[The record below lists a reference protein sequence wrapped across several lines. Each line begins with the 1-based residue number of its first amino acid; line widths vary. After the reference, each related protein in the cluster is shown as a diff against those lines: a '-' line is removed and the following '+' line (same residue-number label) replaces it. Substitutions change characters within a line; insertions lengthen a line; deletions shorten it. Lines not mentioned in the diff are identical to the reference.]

1 MKKKMNMKK
10 EIRLISIIVTYYP
23 DKDLLI
29 KNIQS
34 IINYVD
40 EILIWENTLL
50 NDRPQYRYVSDSK
63 VSYHGEEE
71 NSITHALNYAWKY
84 AVENKYDYLLT
95 MDQDSVWE
103 NFDGFLQQTIYNTS
117 CPSGIWGPNLNTYG
131 DTSTCFSEVR
141 YLINSGML
149 QSVDTINKVGGW
161 REDFRID
168 AFDIEYCYHAK
179 ELGIK
184 CYRVGGYKL
193 EHTLGNPSVKRVFG
207 KQLHL
212 LNYSPSRLYEIYR
225 NHIIVIRKYKETKD
239 LKRNFLRFWMNNH
252 LVTVILGENNKW
264 KKLCAICR
272 GVFSGLTS
280 PISR

>member
-1 MKKKMNMKK
+1 M
-10 EIRLISIIVTYYP
+10 IIAVVVTYYP
-23 DKDLLI
+23 EKELLI
-29 KNIQS
+29 KNLQS

-40 EILIWENTLL
+40 EILIWENTPSS
-50 NDRPQYRYVSDSK
+50 DRPQYRYVSNPK

-71 NSITHALNYAWKY
+71 NSITHALNYAWRY

-103 NFDGFLQQTIYNTS
+103 DFNGFLHQTIYNPS
-117 CPSGIWGPNLNTYG
+117 CPLGIWGPNLNTHG
-131 DTSTCFSEVR
+131 DIDNEFSEER

-149 QSVDTINKVGGW
+149 QSVDTINKIGGW

-179 ELGIK
+179 EIGIK
-184 CYRVGGYKL
+184 CYRVGGYKM
-193 EHTLGNPSVKRVFG
+193 EHTLGNPSIKRVFG

-225 NHIIVIRKYKETKD
+225 NHIIVIRKYKETKV
-239 LKRNFLRFWMNNH
+239 LKRNFLRFWMKNH
-252 LVTVILGENNKW
+252 LLAVLLAENNKME
-264 KKLCAICR
+264 KLCAIFR
-272 GVFSGLTS
+272 GVFSGITS
-280 PISR
+280 SIN

>member
-1 MKKKMNMKK
+1 M
-10 EIRLISIIVTYYP
+10 ILALVITYYP

-34 IINYVD
+34 IINNVN
-40 EILIWENTLL
+40 EILIWENTPSSE
-50 NDRPQYRYVSDSK
+50 RSCYRFVSDPK

-103 NFDGFLQQTIYNTS
+103 DFNGFLHHTIHN
-117 CPSGIWGPNLNTYG
+117 PSRPPGIWGPNLNTHG
-131 DTSTCFSEVR
+131 DIHNEFSEVR

-184 CYRVGGYKL
+184 CYRVGGYL
-193 EHTLGNPSVKRVFG
+193 MEHTLGNPSVKRVFG

-212 LNYSPSRLYEIYR
+212 LNYSSSRLYEIYR
-225 NHIIVIRKYKETKD
+225 NHIIVIRKYKETKV
-239 LKRNFLRFWMNNH
+239 LKRNFLRFWMKDH
-252 LVTVILGENNKW
+252 LLAVLLGENNKME
-264 KKLCAICR
+264 KLCAIFR
-272 GVFSGLTS
+272 GVLSGF
-280 PISR
+280 ISSVS

>member
-1 MKKKMNMKK
+1 MR
-10 EIRLISIIVTYYP
+10 ILSIIVTYFP
-23 DKDLLI
+23 DKVYLE
-29 KNIQS
+29 KS
-34 IINYVD
+34 IHSFLSNVD
-40 EILIWENTLL
+40 EIIVWENTPL
-50 NDRPQYRYVSDSK
+50 DRRAQYRFVSDSK
-63 VSYHGEEE
+63 IRYMGEKA

-103 NFDGFLQQTIYNTS
+103 NFDGFLQQTIYNPS
-117 CPSGIWGPNLNTYG
+117 CPPGIWGPNLNTYG
-131 DTSTCFSEVR
+131 DTSTCYSEVR

-149 QSVDTINKVGGW
+149 QSIDTINKVGGW

-212 LNYSPSRLYEIYR
+212 LNYSPTRLYEIYR
-225 NHIIVIRKYKETKD
+225 NHIIVIRKYKETKV
-239 LKRNFLRFWMNNH
+239 LKRNFLRFWIKNH
-252 LVTVILGENNKW
+252 LLAVLLGESNKV
-264 KKLCAICR
+264 KKLSAIFR
-272 GVFSGLTS
+272 GVFSGITS
-280 PISR
+280 SVD